1 MSVPGE
7 AKPSKDRRSR
17 RHAIEARPTNLRS
30 VALQWSNEA
39 EE

>member
-1 MSVPGE
+1 MSVPCE

-17 RHAIEARPTNLRS
+17 RHAIEARPTLIRNTRVLS
-30 VALQWSNEA
+30 FKEA